1 MDSFRAELPLIG
13 GKTETYPIGFV
24 LETGT
29 NHRIT
34 FEETVLPVLPLI
46 HLLTTHGSLVSF
58 NFLNMIPNQRGICSP
73 PNIPADTTGL
83 ALYRVHDFNENES
96 KKPILAP
103 VSSSNDIIFS
113 IAQGTTSTPSVPKTK
128 SIFSPNEQKSVGS
141 LFGNTMPST
150 LFGQTAKPV
159 QPDVPPPNYGTLNT
173 PLFNKIS
180 TFGESNTTTNALNM
194 QKPESSVIVSTPS
207 VMGVQNSSMGFG
219 NLSSSKAL
227 SFAPPVTTVNSN
239 LPLQPKSQG
248 IENNLNVQRPTEV
261 PAKPLLTVPQTYT
274 PSAISKTITAT
285 PPSIKTTVE
294 KPTKLEQSDE
304 TNKIIKTMILEE
316 LQKFG
321 GDIKDLMK
329 RSKSVNIN
337 IGTSNDS
344 VRMIKSLNE
353 LQDLRIQATES
364 TDSLAAEVQSLR
376 LGLNEAFSMIAEAN
390 SKTNQYENN
399 NPLLKN
405 FLQDSQGISQTS
417 KRQLKKLQSIL
428 AINETNLQLVSKII
442 DSQWSSYQDSMKR
455 NNKNRMRVPSLENIY
470 QTLTKQQEILI
481 KYAARIRL
489 IKSKLGLRENIKIM
503 NTKKGVNDTTVE
515 SLTDSIISMSI
526 ADDVAADTARLTNEK
541 LQALRDILRN
551 RRIVTI
557 KPKRPDRPGL
567 NSEVIREKRNLVA
580 KKDIAINNKTKKN
593 TTNSKVVVPKEI
605 SNEVNKSAARLNN
618 GEFPILLFY
627 ISYLP

>member
-24 LETGT
+24 LETGS

-34 FEETVLPVLPLI
+34 FEENVLQVMPLI

-58 NFLNMIPNQRGICSP
+58 NFLNMIPNQPGICSP

-83 ALYRVHDFNENES
+83 ALYRIHDFDDHES
-96 KKPILAP
+96 KKPIAAP
-103 VSSSNDIIFS
+103 ISSSNDIIFS

-128 SIFSPNEQKSVGS
+128 SIFSPNEQKPVGS
-141 LFGNTMPST
+141 LFGNTMSST
-150 LFGQTAKPV
+150 LFGQTAKPA
-159 QPDVPPPNYGTLNT
+159 QPDAPPPNYGTLNT
-173 PLFNKIS
+173 TLFNKIS
-180 TFGESNTTTNALNM
+180 TFGDSNTTPNTLNI
-194 QKPESSVIVSTPS
+194 QKPESTVIVSAPS
-207 VMGVQNSSMGFG
+207 IMGVQNSPMAFG
-219 NLSSSKAL
+219 NLHSSKAL
-227 SFAPPVTTVNSN
+227 SFAPPVTTVNSG
-239 LPLQPKSQG
+239 LSLRPKSQG
-248 IENNLNVQRPTEV
+248 IENNLNVQRSTEV

-274 PSAISKTITAT
+274 PSANSKTITASTATT
-285 PPSIKTTVE
+285 PSTKNAEE

-316 LQKFG
+316 LQRFG

-337 IGTSNDS
+337 IGTSDDS
-344 VRMIKSLNE
+344 VKMIKSLNE

-428 AINETNLQLVSKII
+428 TINETNLQLVSKII

-470 QTLTKQQEILI
+470 QTLTKQQEILN
-481 KYAARIRL
+481 KYAGRIRL
-489 IKSKLGLRENIKIM
+489 IKTKLGLRENIKIM
-503 NTKKGVNDTTVE
+503 NTKKAVNDNTVE

-526 ADDVAADTARLTNEK
+526 ADDVAAETARLTNEK

-551 RRIVTI
+551 RKIVTI

-567 NSEVIREKRNLVA
+567 NSEVIREKRNLA
-580 KKDIAINNKTKKN
+580 KKDIAIINKTKTK
-593 TTNSKVVVPKEI
+593 TSNSKVVVPKEI
-605 SNEVNKSAARLNN
+605 SNEVNKSAVRANN
-618 GEFPILLFY
+618 GE
-627 ISYLP
+627 